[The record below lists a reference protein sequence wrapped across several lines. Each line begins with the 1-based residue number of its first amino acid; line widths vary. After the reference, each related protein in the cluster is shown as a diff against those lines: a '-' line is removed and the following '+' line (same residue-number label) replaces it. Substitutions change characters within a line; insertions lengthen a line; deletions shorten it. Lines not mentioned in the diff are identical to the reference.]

1 MPTADD
7 LKKFFAAGERAGAP
21 AGARIGAAPI
31 GSRITQAILGSGV
44 LDQPIARLL
53 LGSDATKAR
62 MQDPLAAA
70 APSEAIMIGSR
81 SPMFNR
87 DAAKGFTEALR
98 KIPVAGRQH
107 PNIVQNLWERFR
119 TFKGPDN
126 RLRQEISDEGLKIDT
141 GYPDELSRM
150 SDRSGRS
157 KIRVEHPE
165 LERAYPGL
173 LRQLDIRNSDVGVY
187 DPGAAGFYRPY
198 APGTKQPAGEIVLM
212 RVPLTD
218 AGPQSALE
226 KALVKH
232 ARTLSPEQMHAV
244 HQRTMAHELQH
255 AVQQLENFPRGAN
268 LHTFSF
274 LPAAE
279 QAAFRARLA
288 RELAAINKAT
298 AARAKRQEA
307 PRGWDTVGAT
317 ELPDNAAYEFYR
329 RTPGEAEARA
339 VAERIGYDR
348 LNALHDVA
356 PPFDYDIPFSQLHR
370 RRR

>member
-1 MPTADD
+1 MPKSTTAERMQELDRY
-7 LKKFFAAGERAGAP
+7 FETGEIPGAP
-21 AGARIGAAPI
+21 QEARIGPTPR
-31 GSRITQAILGSGV
+31 GSTRVRHAILNM
-44 LDQPIARLL
+44 LDQPFVRLMLGGDESKARL
-53 LGSDATKAR
+53 T
-62 MQDPLAAA
+62 DPVAAA
-70 APSEAIMIGSR
+70 APSEAIMIGRR
-81 SPMFNR
+81 SPLFNR
-87 DAAKGFTEALR
+87 EMAAKFVETLA
-98 KIPVAGRQH
+98 KIAPAKRRTPEV
-107 PNIVQNLWERFR
+107 VQELWDRFR

-141 GYPDELSRM
+141 GYPDEISRM

-198 APGTKQPAGEIVLM
+198 APGTKRPAGEIVLM

-218 AGPQSALE
+218 AGPQNALE
-226 KALVKH
+226 EALVKR
-232 ARTLSPEQMHAV
+232 AQALPPELMHSV

-255 AVQQLENFPRGAN
+255 AVQQLEDFPRGAN

-279 QAAFRARLA
+279 QAAFRAKLA
-288 RELAAINKAT
+288 RERAAINKAT
-298 AARAKRQEA
+298 AAHAKRQEA

-348 LNALHDVA
+348 LNA